1 MNEEAVAAPLAGQL
15 LAADA
20 ADRPRLLSDASAADV
35 GAALDTLGHTHTPAA
50 ADVLVL
56 ADAVLADRALR
67 KQARRELH
75 RLRAAGV
82 PQPEAPP
89 TVTAPAPA
97 PRTGPEVEVAEA
109 WATAIDSDG
118 SRRLWLI
125 GSRPL
130 GGVWLVDLLL
140 NDRSGIQDLQ
150 LVDTTRK
157 RVQREL
163 GELRRDTRWSW
174 TNLPPAYA
182 LGLVGEG
189 VALAESANHPLPQRY
204 QRYVELF
211 GAPPAAPERA
221 LVYEA
226 ISPMEVR
233 LHPDWLEE
241 SGRLIMEPELAGW
254 DFPPTAEL
262 RERALAAA
270 RARFATLL
278 VPTNPPEAQAAAVL
292 AEAGR
297 TLITAE
303 RRQALRRRLEEMAYV
318 FLSADRL
325 DEARL
330 AAAAAQ
336 DLSTSSQPAHEQP
349 LLRALLVAG
358 IARALQTEIVA
369 GRSAA
374 QTFVELAEQPRTRED
389 QPPAISTT
397 STGLIL
403 PR

>member
-1 MNEEAVAAPLAGQL
+1 MNEEAIAAPLASQL

-20 ADRPRLLSDASAADV
+20 ADRPRLLSDADDV
-35 GAALDTLGHTHTPAA
+35 DVAAALDTLGHTHTPAA
-50 ADVLVL
+50 AEVLVV

-82 PQPEAPP
+82 PLPEASSI
-89 TVTAPAPA
+89 VTAPARSEPV
-97 PRTGPEVEVAEA
+97 GPEVDFTEA

-140 NDRSGIQDLQ
+140 NDRSGMQDLQ

-163 GELRRDTRWSW
+163 GELRRDARWSW
-174 TNLPPAYA
+174 TSLPPAYA

-189 VALAESANHPLPQRY
+189 VTLAESVDHALPQRY
-204 QRYVELF
+204 QRFVELF
-211 GAPPAAPERA
+211 GAPPPAPEGA
-221 LVYEA
+221 LVYET
-226 ISPMEVR
+226 ISPMEIR

-241 SGRLIMEPELAGW
+241 SGRLIAEPELAGW
-254 DFPPTAEL
+254 DIPPTPEL
-262 RERALAAA
+262 RDRALAAA

-297 TLITAE
+297 TLITPE

-318 FLSADRL
+318 FLAADRL

-336 DLSTSSQPAHEQP
+336 DLRTSSQPAHEQP
-349 LLRALLVAG
+349 FLRALLIAG
-358 IARALQTEIVA
+358 AARALQAEVVA

-374 QTFVELAEQPRTRED
+374 QTFVELTEQPRTRED